1 MPQLRAAERSEP
13 GRGTRPVVL
22 VIDDDPGL
30 RESFRLILEDEY
42 DVVDAP
48 DGPTGLAILRSSQVD
63 LVLLD
68 IRLPEM
74 DGIEVLE
81 RIKATDDGV
90 EVILVTAVKT
100 VRTAVAA
107 MKLGAFDY
115 LTKPF
120 EEDELLSL
128 IRRALEKRSLERE
141 VVFLRSELARQHD
154 FAELVGQHPEMQK
167 LYRLVAQVARTA
179 TTVLITGE
187 SGTGKELIARAI
199 HRQGPW
205 RDKPFVPVSP
215 AAFSETLVESEL
227 FGHER
232 GAFTGAFQRKVGRF
246 EMAMGGTLFLDEIS
260 LIKPEL
266 QAKLLRVLQEREF
279 ERVGG
284 TRSIRLDA
292 RLIVATNIDLK
303 QAVTDGRFREDL
315 YYRLHV
321 VPIAVPPLRERRE
334 DIPILAQHFIRQYSQ
349 HFGRRVEGLSSEAL
363 AVLQEY
369 RWPGNVRELQN
380 VIERLV
386 GLAEGPLIEL
396 GDLPL
401 DLLVPDHHA
410 RSRLSGVSLVEATEE
425 FERQIVLRML
435 ERVRWNVS
443 EAARLLG
450 VHRNS
455 LKARLARWRLRR
467 PEGLA

>member
-1 MPQLRAAERSEP
+1 MRELRASEGPEP
-13 GRGTRPVVL
+13 GRGIRPVIL
-22 VIDDDPGL
+22 VVDDDPGL

-42 DVVDAP
+42 EVVDAA
-48 DGPTGLAILRSSQVD
+48 DGPTALGILRSSQVD

-68 IRLPEM
+68 IRLPDM

-81 RIKATDDGV
+81 RIKATDEGV

-100 VRTAVAA
+100 LRTAVAA

-120 EEDELLSL
+120 EEDELLSV
-128 IRRALEKRSLERE
+128 IRRALERRSLEQE
-141 VVFLRSELARQHD
+141 VVFLRSELARRHD
-154 FAELVGQHPEMQK
+154 FDELVGQHPEMQR
-167 LYRLVAQVARTA
+167 LYRLIAQVARTT
-179 TTVLITGE
+179 TTVLISGE

-199 HRQGPW
+199 HHQGPR
-205 RDKPFVPVSP
+205 RDKAFVPVSP
-215 AAFSETLVESEL
+215 AALSDTLVESEL

-246 EMAMGGTLFLDEIS
+246 EMAHGGTLFLDEIS
-260 LIKPEL
+260 LIKPDL

-284 TRSIRLDA
+284 TRSIRFDA
-292 RLIVATNIDLK
+292 RIIAATNVDLK

-321 VPIAVPPLRERRE
+321 VPIAIPPLRERRE
-334 DIPILAQHFIRQYSQ
+334 DIPLLAQHFIRQYSQ
-349 HFGRRVEGLSSEAL
+349 QFTRRIEGLSGEAL

-380 VIERLV
+380 VIERLA
-386 GLAEGPLIEL
+386 GLAEGPLISL
-396 GDLPL
+396 SDLPL
-401 DLLVPDHHA
+401 DLLVPDQYA
-410 RSRLSGVSLVEATEE
+410 RSRTAGFSLVEATEE

-455 LKARLARWRLRR
+455 LKVRLARWRLRR

>member
-1 MPQLRAAERSEP
+1 MPQLRTTEGPEP
-13 GRGTRPVVL
+13 GRGIRQVILVV
-22 VIDDDPGL
+22 DDDPGL
-30 RESFRLILEDEY
+30 RESFRLILEEQY
-42 DVVDAP
+42 EVIDAP
-48 DGPTGLAILRSSQVD
+48 DGPTALGILRSSQID

-68 IRLPEM
+68 IRLPDM

-81 RIKATDDGV
+81 RIKAIDEGV

-120 EEDELLSL
+120 EEDELLSV
-128 IRRALEKRSLERE
+128 IRRALERRSLERE
-141 VVFLRSELARQHD
+141 VVFLRSELARRHD
-154 FAELVGQHPEMQK
+154 FDDLVGQHPEMQK
-167 LYRLVAQVARTA
+167 LYRLIAQVARTT

-199 HRQGPW
+199 HRQGP
-205 RDKPFVPVSP
+205 RHDRAFVPVSP
-215 AAFSETLVESEL
+215 AALADSLVESEL

-232 GAFTGAFQRKVGRF
+232 GAFTGAFQRKMGRF
-246 EMAMGGTLFLDEIS
+246 EMAHSGTLFLDEVS
-260 LIKPEL
+260 LIRPEL

-284 TRSIRLDA
+284 TRAIRFDA
-292 RLIVATNIDLK
+292 RIIAATNVDLK
-303 QAVTDGRFREDL
+303 QAVVDGRFREDL

-321 VPIAVPPLRERRE
+321 VPISVPPLRERRE
-334 DIPILAQHFIRQYSQ
+334 DIPLLAQHFIRQYSQ
-349 HFGRRVEGLSSEAL
+349 QFNRRIDGLSPEAL

-369 RWPGNVRELQN
+369 RWPGNVRELLN
-380 VIERLV
+380 VVERLV
-386 GLAEGPLIEL
+386 GLAEGPLIGL
-396 GDLPL
+396 SDLPL
-401 DLLVPDHHA
+401 DLLVPDQHVRA
-410 RSRLSGVSLVEATEE
+410 RGSGFSLVEATEE

-450 VHRNS
+450 LHRNS